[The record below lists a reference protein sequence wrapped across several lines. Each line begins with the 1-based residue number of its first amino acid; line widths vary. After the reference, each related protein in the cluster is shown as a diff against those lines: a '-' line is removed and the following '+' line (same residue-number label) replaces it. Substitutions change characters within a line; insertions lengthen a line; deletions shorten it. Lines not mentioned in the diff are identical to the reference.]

1 MAVYSVADVLCHR
14 SGERSFLGYLP
25 MQYCLAQC
33 CAGRSSADNKISDK
47 AMIIQW
53 GLLGPATLQGER
65 RTRSLGILRAVRRF
79 NERAVPG
86 IAGAWFGKQLA
97 LAVLGVRV
105 AELARAG
112 GLNVRNIQC
121 ANAIEALGCWLGHDA
136 SKWGGHPRLRGINK
150 LPRAHEL
157 DYATFRQPG
166 FYVSQPMRMAV
177 AQALVPLGLA
187 AGTSQRFNALE
198 TTAEGL
204 ALLEGAFGSYRPYR
218 GELLAHLVRWTA
230 GQESRLR
237 TDAVVKAL
245 SPNEPL
251 QPRARAILRA
261 RLELG
266 GPQESLDQKLRRRA
280 ALEWTNQIIKAPEKA
295 SRSWSDRPT
304 CITDAHWLDLV
315 AGAHLS
321 ATRDAALAL
330 LDAVEQR
337 LALAPGERLTM
348 VNASQLVK
356 AELAVLREHAG
367 EFLATKHM
375 DREAQLF
382 CRECSC
388 DAPVD
393 VLRNLLVRDG
403 RVLRVV
409 GSEVRPGSA
418 FRRQPA
424 PAVDDEEKTDAVAAD
439 VEGGAPEDAGSWPPD
454 VSYRVRNLYLL
465 NIDLQGRG
473 DAGLVPQ
480 SEDAA

>member
-1 MAVYSVADVLCHR
+1 MT
-14 SGERSFLGYLP
+14 
-25 MQYCLAQC
+25 
-33 CAGRSSADNKISDK
+33 
-47 AMIIQW
+47 IQW

-65 RTRSLGILRAVRRF
+65 RSRSLGILRAVRRF

-121 ANAIEALGCWLGHDA
+121 ANAIEALGCWLGHDV
-136 SKWGGHPRLRGINK
+136 SNWVGHPRLRGINK

-187 AGTSQRFNALE
+187 AGASQRFNALE

-204 ALLEGAFGSYRPYR
+204 ALLEGAFGPYRPYR

-245 SPNEPL
+245 SPCEPL
-251 QPRARAILRA
+251 QPRARAILRD

-266 GPQESLDQKLRRRA
+266 GPQESQDHKLRRRA
-280 ALEWTNQIIKAPEKA
+280 ALEWTNQVINAPEMA
-295 SRSWSDRPT
+295 SRSWSDRPAA
-304 CITDAHWLDLV
+304 ITSDAHWLDLV

-348 VNASQLVK
+348 VDASQLVK
-356 AELAVLREHAG
+356 GELAALGEHAG
-367 EFLATKHM
+367 IFLATRHT
-375 DREAQLF
+375 DSEAQLF
-382 CRECSC
+382 CRECSL
-388 DAPVD
+388 DEPVD
-393 VLRNLLVRDG
+393 ILRNLLVRDG
-403 RVLRVV
+403 RVLRAV

-424 PAVDDEEKTDAVAAD
+424 PAVDDEEKIDEVAED

-465 NIDLQGRG
+465 NIDLQGNG
-473 DAGLVPQ
+473 DAALEPR
-480 SEDAA
+480 SETAA